1 MAHSLIVGMSESGK
15 TTLAKRKLVPA
26 YKRNHFGIIVLD
38 PLLSQDW
45 QADFITADGAE
56 FLRVF
61 WQSRNCMAFIDESGE
76 AVGRYNE
83 EMQKTATRG
92 RHHGHC
98 CHYITQG
105 ATQLAPV
112 VRDQCRH
119 LFLFCASER
128 NGKLL
133 AEEWGKPEL
142 VNCAQLRQFEYIHA
156 VKFGGVA
163 NGSFSHSRRAGS
175 DGDGNSH
182 RDGDGQRQ
190 AQGSS
195 PQSLESSSGAAQQGS
210 GETGSEQ

>member
-1 MAHSLIVGMSESGK
+1 MSESGK
-15 TTLAKRKLVPA
+15 STLAKRTLAPA
-26 YKRNHFGIIVLD
+26 YKRNGFGILVLD
-38 PLLSQDW
+38 PLLSSDW

-61 WQSRNCMAFIDESGE
+61 WGSRNCMAFIDEGGE

-98 CHYITQG
+98 CHYIAQG

-142 VNCAQLRQFEYIHA
+142 VNCAQLKQFQYIHA
-156 VKFGGVA
+156 VKFGDTKH
-163 NGSFSHSRRAGS
+163 GSSVNNQRSGG
-175 DGDGNSH
+175 DGDGNSN
-182 RDGDGQRQ
+182 RNGDGQRQ
-190 AQGSS
+190 AQG
-195 PQSLESSSGAAQQGS
+195 GGRKAVGV
-210 GETGSEQ
+210 GSESEADGEADGEAD